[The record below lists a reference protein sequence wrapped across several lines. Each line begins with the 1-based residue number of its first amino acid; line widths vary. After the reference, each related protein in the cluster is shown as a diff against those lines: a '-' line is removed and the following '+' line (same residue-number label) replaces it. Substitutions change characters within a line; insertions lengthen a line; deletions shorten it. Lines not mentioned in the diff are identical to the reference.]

1 MKKNTIHKLIVVLF
15 LFVFSST
22 KPVIATVIQAS
33 NEHYVKAVANN
44 NDYVLPNG
52 MHLSELLN
60 VNEPSFRNT
69 GQPFENAYTF
79 GGTGVTQVSKVVVD
93 QFGNQYITGGF
104 SGTIEYNEKTYT
116 STSGYDFFIAKLDV
130 SGNVI
135 WVSTASGSST
145 LSDELSLEGG
155 LAMAIDDDDQIYVG
169 GSFVKYLSFKDAD
182 GEEIVRLTDG
192 RDDDLVNLEL
202 FFAKYDSDGN
212 LLWAIGGES
221 GSVGS
226 EGSLALGLNS
236 VLSINIDEEG
246 YPYFAGGFSGTT
258 FLGKRVTVAGES
270 DFYLLSLSKN
280 GDYMY
285 WVDVFGTPESDYAKD
300 ISVDTLGYL
309 NVIGVIGKGRMHL
322 PASDIFYDNVTENE
336 DSFIIN
342 YDVDGDWY
350 FFSFMGS
357 GEQVVASAIG
367 SSKNGDIYVSG
378 YFSDKASLVGSYIVL
393 EALGNTDGF
402 LAKYDPNGYAI
413 WGKNFG
419 FETASADRLIVDD
432 DENIIV
438 LGTYRD
444 KIKFGAEKGKQ
455 DPIILTTESESNL
468 FMAKFD
474 SSGTILW
481 AKNIEGSGAESK
493 DLIFNETTMP
503 YVTSPLDMVSSK
515 YNGGEIILTGDF
527 DGTLSI
533 DDIQLVADSGNR
545 KVFTAV
551 MDNPVATPIEDN
563 NAAQVS
569 EFKLY
574 QNYPNPFNPS
584 STIRFDLAN
593 SEFVSLSIYSI
604 LGQKVATLVNEN
616 LAAGSHE
623 FMWDASELA
632 SGSYLYK
639 ISTGSFNQTKMMTLV
654 K

>member
-93 QFGNQYITGGF
+93 KFGNQYITGGF
-104 SGTIEYNEKTYT
+104 SGTIEYNEKMYT
-116 STSGYDFFIAKLDV
+116 STSGYDFFLAKLDA
-130 SGNVI
+130 SGSVL
-135 WVSTASGSST
+135 WVSTAAGSST
-145 LSDELSLEGG
+145 LSNELSLEGG
-155 LAMAIDDDDQIYVG
+155 FSMAIDDDDQIYVG
-169 GSFVKYLSFKDAD
+169 GSFVKYLSFKDA
-182 GEEIVRLTDG
+182 
-192 RDDDLVNLEL
+192 
-202 FFAKYDSDGN
+202 
-212 LLWAIGGES
+212 
-221 GSVGS
+221 
-226 EGSLALGLNS
+226 EG
-236 VLSINIDEEG
+236 
-246 YPYFAGGFSGTT
+246 
-258 FLGKRVTVAGES
+258 
-270 DFYLLSLSKN
+270 
-280 GDYMY
+280 
-285 WVDVFGTPESDYAKD
+285 
-300 ISVDTLGYL
+300 
-309 NVIGVIGKGRMHL
+309 
-322 PASDIFYDNVTENE
+322 E

-444 KIKFGAEKGKQ
+444 KIIFGAEKGKQ